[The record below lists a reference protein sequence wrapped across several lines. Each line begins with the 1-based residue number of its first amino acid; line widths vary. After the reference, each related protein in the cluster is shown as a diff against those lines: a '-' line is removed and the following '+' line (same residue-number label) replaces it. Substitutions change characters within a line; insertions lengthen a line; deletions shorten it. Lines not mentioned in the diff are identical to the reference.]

1 MKTNLLKLLYAQ
13 EIDLEIDRLLKSKK
27 EYPGQ
32 MENLKNEIIELDKTI
47 KGIEN
52 SITENKKNR
61 MMIEEEI
68 VAEREILA
76 KKEKRLIETKT
87 NKEYN
92 AVQHE
97 IEGAR
102 ERIDNLETEDLE
114 LMTEL
119 DNLEPEKEELRKKYE
134 TTIKENNSRIKE
146 IKKKFDSN
154 ESDIAGLEKKSEE
167 IIKDVDKRELSVY
180 TRLRKGKNGIAVATV
195 DQKKFSCRGCF
206 KQLPP
211 QKVLEVR
218 RSQKMIFCESCG
230 RVLVWDSRE
239 EKEGRDKG

>member
-13 EIDLEIDRLLKSKK
+13 EIDLEIDRLVKSKK
-27 EYPGQ
+27 EYPRQ
-32 MENLKNEIIELDKTI
+32 MENLKNEIIELDKTFAE
-47 KGIEN
+47 IEN

-68 VAEREILA
+68 VIEREILA
-76 KKEKRLIETKT
+76 RKEKRLLETKT
-87 NKEYN
+87 NKEYT

-119 DNLEPEKEELRKKYE
+119 DNLEPEKEELNKKYK
-134 TTIKENNSRIKE
+134 TTSKENNSRIKE
-146 IKKKFDSN
+146 IKKKFDSI

-167 IIKDVDKRELSVY
+167 ILKDVEKRELSVY
-180 TRLRKGKNGIAVATV
+180 TRLRKGKNGVAVATV
-195 DQKKFSCRGCF
+195 DQKKLSCRGCF

-211 QKVLEVR
+211 QKVLEIR

-239 EKEGRDKG
+239 ENN

>member
-1 MKTNLLKLLYAQ
+1 MKTKLLKLLFAQ
-13 EIDLEIDRLLKSKK
+13 EIDLEIDKLMKSKK
-27 EYPGQ
+27 EYPRQ
-32 MENLKNEIIELDKTI
+32 METLEKEIIELDKTI
-47 KGIEN
+47 EDIEN

-76 KKEKRLIETKT
+76 KKEKRLLETKT
-87 NKEYN
+87 NKEYT

-119 DNLEPEKEELRKKYE
+119 DDLEPEKEELKNKYK
-134 TTIKENNSRIKE
+134 TTNKENNSRIKK
-146 IKKKFDSN
+146 IKKKFDSI

-167 IIKDVDKRELSVY
+167 ILKDVDTRELSVY

-195 DQKKFSCRGCF
+195 DQKKLSCRGCF

-218 RSQKMIFCESCG
+218 RSEKMIFCESCG
-230 RVLVWDSRE
+230 RILVWDSRE
-239 EKEGRDKG
+239 ENSEG

>member
-1 MKTNLLKLLYAQ
+1 M
-13 EIDLEIDRLLKSKK
+13 KSKK
-27 EYPGQ
+27 EYPVQ
-32 MENLKNEIIELDKTI
+32 METLKNEIVELNKTI
-47 KGIEN
+47 EDIEN

-68 VAEREILA
+68 VVEREILT
-76 KKEKRLIETKT
+76 KKEKRLLETKT
-87 NKEYN
+87 NKEYT

-119 DNLEPEKEELRKKYE
+119 DDLEPEKEELKKKYKA
-134 TTIKENNSRIKE
+134 TYKENNSRIKE
-146 IKKKFDSN
+146 IKKKFDSI
-154 ESDIAGLEKKSEE
+154 ESDIAILEKNSEE
-167 IIKDVDKRELSVY
+167 TLKDVDKRGLSVY
-180 TRLRKGKNGIAVATV
+180 NRLRKSKSGIAVATV
-195 DQKKFSCRGCF
+195 DKKKLSCRGCF

-211 QKVLEVR
+211 QKVLEIR

-230 RVLVWDSRE
+230 RILVWDSRE
-239 EKEGRDKG
+239 EKE